1 MNHIMQLETRF
12 LSKLNEQGI
21 TYVRNGGSNIVPGVM
36 SLSFPG
42 FSGEAIL
49 HRLDLLG
56 VMVSTGS
63 ACDGDETQ
71 VSHVL
76 RAIGLEEELARG
88 TIRLSI
94 GKNNT
99 AEEID
104 FIAASL
110 NKILVKKES

>member
-1 MNHIMQLETRF
+1 M
-12 LSKLNEQGI
+12 
-21 TYVRNGGSNIVPGVM
+21 YVRNGGTNTVPGVM
-36 SLSFPG
+36 NLSFPG

-56 VMVSTGS
+56 IMVSTGS

-71 VSHVL
+71 ISHVL
-76 RAIGLEEELARG
+76 RAIGLEDEMARG
-88 TIRLSI
+88 TIRVSI
-94 GKNNT
+94 GKSNT
-99 AEEID
+99 ADEID